1 MPVFTPGKRRELGI
15 INAQSTEPKGERQT
29 FFFQPEKGVP
39 RRDDLG
45 VVRMLEK
52 THPISLPL
60 GTIKTQVS
68 TTDWVIRPTVDDP
81 GTEHQMAADEI
92 ADDFF
97 RGHYNSNG
105 NPFDHLTKQWA
116 HDIISIDSGV
126 IEKVPNER
134 GFLDELYPRDGAVF
148 TKSIDRHDRLP
159 EPPEA
164 AYWQFQFSGAF
175 QPFDPTKSLHDLAEE
190 FGGQSPYLSRRGEP
204 IGFTRDQILY
214 TETNPA
220 PWRHY
225 GFGKVQ
231 QAKRIAE
238 IILNQDTS
246 NLSYFAKNE
255 VPDGVVNVVEANQ
268 DEIEN
273 FRQYWK
279 DEVKGQ
285 EHVLPIVGGDGS
297 QIEWT
302 PFRPT
307 PDELEFMASQK
318 WYHQLVWM
326 VFGLNQGEVGDIE
339 NINRATMK
347 EQAANVF
354 RNTTK
359 PLLDRMANDINRHI
373 LPFLEAYHRVDGE
386 LEFAWQIDNPAM
398 KERERQRQQ
407 EDLESGTATINEIR
421 QERGNEP
428 YNWGDIPLELM
439 RSVAR
444 NHPGW
449 ALEQWGDVEN
459 PPSPAPAGGLLSAY
473 SRSGNEADSG
483 NPNRADILPTEGKPV
498 GPFEDFDECVDTL
511 LEENPDLTEEE
522 AEAICGAME
531 NESFDYKEL
540 LLRDDDSLRDEHFEQ
555 QYPPLAG
562 HIDEAS
568 EDIEGGMMQFEEGII
583 SLAEE
588 HFPED
593 EPPTDFGTLP
603 RFDDDLDDIGQAI
616 GQTLA
621 GIVIQRNREAME
633 IAAQYHAD
641 KLEGEAEKAISL
653 KQDEE
658 EVAVEIS
665 FDVEDTFAYERME
678 REAASRMVT
687 VGDTVKSMV
696 RNTLLNVA
704 EDGGNVTEATAEL
717 RDVLDTNIPNH
728 ARLVA
733 RTETRMSQSSGSQ
746 ALAES
751 SDLIGG
757 KEWDSTDDGRTR
769 TWHAVMD
776 GEVVPKEDS
785 FIVPSVTTD
794 EDEHQPA
801 DYPREAFTVGDDQPF
816 NCRCVQEPVL
826 EEDMPEDVR
835 SLNALDGV
843 RAWPVPKD
851 SDRMREILKTY
862 AAPGAGIDELLS
874 ETLDAFGSV
883 NKSCDE
889 LGISTATWYDWKG
902 Q

>member
-1 MPVFTPGKRRELGI
+1 M

-81 GTEHQMAADEI
+81 GPEHEEAAEEI
-92 ADDFF
+92 EEFLA
-97 RGHYNSNG
+97 GNYNSNG
-105 NPFDHLTKQWA
+105 QSFDHLTKQWV

-126 IEKVPNER
+126 IEKVPDER
-134 GFLDELYPRDGAVF
+134 GFLSELYPRDGAVF

-190 FGGQSPYLSRRGEP
+190 FGGTSPYLSRRGEP
-204 IGFTRDQILY
+204 IGFTREQILF

-255 VPDGVVNVVEANQ
+255 VPDGIVNVVEANQ

-279 DEVKGQ
+279 DEVQGQ

-354 RNTTK
+354 RTTTK
-359 PLLDRMANDINRHI
+359 PVLDRM
-373 LPFLEAYHRVDGE
+373 EADLNTHVLAFMEPYHRVNGE
-386 LEFAWQIDNPAM
+386 VEFSWQIDNPAM

-407 EDLESGTATINEIR
+407 EDLESGTATVNEIR
-421 QERGNEP
+421 QERGEEP
-428 YNWGDIPLELM
+428 LDWGDMPLELM

-444 NHPGW
+444 NHPDW
-449 ALEQWGDVEN
+449 ALENWAEVEN

-473 SRSGNEADSG
+473 SGSRTNNEADSG
-483 NPNRADILPTEGKPV
+483 NVERADSLGGGEPT
-498 GPFEDFDECVDTL
+498 GP
-511 LEENPDLTEEE
+511 
-522 AEAICGAME
+522 
-531 NESFDYKEL
+531 FDYKEL
-540 LLRDDDSLRDEHFEQ
+540 LRGDDSLRDEHFEG

-562 HIDEAS
+562 HIDATTDALS
-568 EDIEGGMMQFEEGII
+568 DVILSFEEDII
-583 SLAEE
+583 SLAEG

-593 EPPTDFGTLP
+593 DPNTDFGTLP
-603 RFDDDLDDIGQAI
+603 SFSGDLEDIGADMGRALGTAI
-616 GQTLA
+616 
-621 GIVIQRNREAME
+621 VERNREAME

-641 KLEGEAEKAISL
+641 KLEAGAEKAISS

-658 EVAVEIS
+658 EVALEIS
-665 FDVEDTFAYERME
+665 FDVEDTFAYDRME

-687 VGDTVKSMV
+687 VGDTVKEMV
-696 RNTLLNVA
+696 RTTLLNVA

-717 RDVLDTNIPNH
+717 RDVLDTNVPNH

-733 RTETRMSQSSGSQ
+733 RTETRMSQSAGSQ

-751 SDLIGG
+751 SDLIAG
-757 KEWDSTDDGRTR
+757 KEWNATDDGRTR
-769 TWHAVMD
+769 SWHEAMD
-776 GEVVPKEDS
+776 GDIVPKEESFVVPKVS
-785 FIVPSVTTD
+785 TD
-794 EDEHQPA
+794 EDEHQPS
-801 DYPREAFTVGDDQPF
+801 DYPREAFTVGADQPF

-826 EEDMPEDVR
+826 EEDMPDDLR
-835 SLNALDGV
+835 ALNALDGV
-843 RAWPVPKD
+843 RAWPLPKD
-851 SDRMREILKTY
+851 SNRMREILKTY
-862 AAPGAGIDELLS
+862 AAPGTGIDELLS

-883 NKSCDE
+883 NQSCEE

>member
-1 MPVFTPGKRRELGI
+1 M
-15 INAQSTEPKGERQT
+15 INAQGTEPRGERQT
-29 FFFQPEKGVP
+29 FFFQPDKGVP

-81 GTEHQMAADEI
+81 SVEHTRAAEGVEE
-92 ADDFF
+92 FL
-97 RGHYNSNG
+97 RGNYNSNG
-105 NPFDHLTKQWA
+105 QPFDHLTKQWV
-116 HDIISIDSGV
+116 HDIVSIDSGV
-126 IEKVPNER
+126 IEKVPDER

-148 TKSIDRHDRLP
+148 TKSIDNHDRLP
-159 EPPEA
+159 EPPDA

-175 QPFDPTKSLHDLAEE
+175 QPFDPTKSLHDMAEE

-204 IGFTRDQILY
+204 IGFSREQILW

-225 GFGKVQ
+225 GFGQVQ

-255 VPDGVVNVVEANQ
+255 VPDGVVNVIEANQ

-273 FRQYWK
+273 FRQYWR

-285 EHVLPIVGGDGS
+285 EHVLPIIGGDGS
-297 QIEWT
+297 QIEWI

-354 RNTTK
+354 RTTTK
-359 PLLDRMANDINRHI
+359 PVLDRMAADLNRHV
-373 LPFLEAYHRVDGE
+373 LAFMEPYHRVDGE

-407 EDLESGTATINEIR
+407 EDLESGTATVNEIR
-421 QERGNEP
+421 QERGEEP
-428 YNWGDIPLELM
+428 LDWGDMPLELM

-444 NHPGW
+444 NNPGW
-449 ALEQWGDVEN
+449 ALENWADVEN
-459 PPSPAPAGGLLSAY
+459 PPSPAPGGGLLSAY
-473 SRSGNEADSG
+473 SGSRSAGDDSG
-483 NPNRADILPTEGKPV
+483 NPNRADILRAEGKPV

-511 LEENPDLTEEE
+511 LENNPDLTEEE

-531 NESFDYKEL
+531 NEEESLDYKEM
-540 LLRDDDSLRDEHFEQ
+540 LLRDDSLRNEDFEFQ
-555 QYPPLAG
+555 FPPLAN
-562 HIDEAS
+562 HIDDTADDVEAGIDS
-568 EDIEGGMMQFEEGII
+568 FEDDLL

-593 EPPTDFGTLP
+593 EPPTDFGTMP
-603 RFDDDLDDIGQAI
+603 NFENDLEDIGSAI
-616 GQTLA
+616 GSSLA
-621 GIVIQRNREAME
+621 SIIVQRNREAME
-633 IAAQYHAD
+633 IAAEYHAG
-641 KLEGEAEKAISL
+641 KLEEEAEKRFSQ

-678 REAASRMVT
+678 QEAAARMVT
-687 VGDTVKSMV
+687 VGDTVKETV
-696 RNTLLNVA
+696 RRTLLNVA

-717 RDVLDTNIPNH
+717 REVLDTNIPNH

-733 RTETRMSQSSGSQ
+733 RTETRMSQSAGSQ

-751 SDLIGG
+751 SDLVAG
-757 KEWDSTDDGRTR
+757 KGWNATDDSRTR
-769 TWHAVMD
+769 DWHAVMD
-776 GEVVPKEDS
+776 GEVVSKEDS
-785 FIVPSVTTD
+785 FIVPSVSD
-794 EDEHQPA
+794 SDQPS
-801 DYPREAFTVGDDQPF
+801 DYPREAFKVGDDQPF

-826 EEDMPEDVR
+826 EEDMPSDVR
-835 SLNALDGV
+835 SLNALAGV

-851 SDRMREILKTY
+851 SDRMREVLKLHGQ
-862 AAPGAGIDELLS
+862 PGVGIGGLLES
-874 ETLDAFGSV
+874 VEESRGSV
-883 NKSCDE
+883 NKACEHLS
-889 LGISTATWYDWKG
+889 ISTATWYQWEKAAAK
-902 Q
+902 